1 MNDDK
6 LSDEHVICT
15 AASCTT
21 NCIAPVISVIHK
33 QLGIA
38 SGMITTVHNITGTQ
52 VATLPPSHFLNASA
66 ADLARVISSSL
77 HERSL
82 WLTCPTRRRR
92 TCAARDRGC

>member
-1 MNDDK
+1 M
-6 LSDEHVICT
+6 ICT

-52 VATLPPSHFLNASA
+52 VATLPPS
-66 ADLARVISSSL
+66 
-77 HERSL
+77 
-82 WLTCPTRRRR
+82 
-92 TCAARDRGC
+92 